1 MELVCVRALIFIQF
15 DSELKALILNF
26 NSVMIENMKR
36 SPFLIVLILESR
48 KVKKSATFHLITFQ
62 SK

>member
-48 KVKKSATFHLITFQ
+48 KVKKSAIFHLITFQ

>member
-1 MELVCVRALIFIQF
+1 MRALIFIQF

-48 KVKKSATFHLITFQ
+48 KVKKSAIFHLITFQ

>member
-1 MELVCVRALIFIQF
+1 MRALIFIQF